1 MDGRRIGTLEER
13 RWRMSGDKEGERER
27 NRGRKR
33 GWFVSRTWLES
44 ESRSSLAIPFPG
56 RRENAQDPFLGGW
69 CMYLLR
75 RGH

>member
-1 MDGRRIGTLEER
+1 MDGRRIGTLEDE
-13 RWRMSGDKEGERER
+13 WRQRERER
-27 NRGRKR
+27 EGGNRGRKR